1 MKIGNLLI
9 CALICSVL
17 PAITPSVL
25 TLVVVVSVCAVIAPG
40 GLIEV

>member
-9 CALICSVL
+9 CAFICSVL

-25 TLVVVVSVCAVIAPG
+25 TLAVVVSVCAVIAPD

>member
-25 TLVVVVSVCAVIAPG
+25 TLVVVVSVCAVIAPD